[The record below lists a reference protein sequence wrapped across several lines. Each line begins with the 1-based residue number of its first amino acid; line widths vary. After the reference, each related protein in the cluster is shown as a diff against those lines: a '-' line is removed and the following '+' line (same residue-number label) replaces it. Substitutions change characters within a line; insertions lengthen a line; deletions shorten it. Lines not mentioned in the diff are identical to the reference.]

1 MSNSVHSPLWSC
13 TPSAAAD
20 RALASKDI
28 QAGLAPWPP
37 VFTPKIAPMTTLPL
51 EFRDGHLFV
60 NLRGA
65 LWLIDTGAPASFG
78 RTCGFTIAGE
88 SFQLAENCGFL
99 DADTLS
105 DFVGVSCAG
114 LLGADILG
122 RFDHIWDCAAGT
134 LTISTGELMHRGRS
148 IPLEGFM
155 GIPILKV
162 RIGDGE
168 HRMFFDTG
176 AQFSYFQSGSL
187 ESFPR
192 VGRVTDFHPGLGRF
206 QTELFEVPVSVGGL
220 ACPLRC
226 GRLPDMLAMALLLAG
241 TDGIL
246 GNAVIQDR
254 TIGYFPRRNTLI
266 L

>member
-28 QAGLAPWPP
+28 QTGLAPWPP

-60 NLRGA
+60 DLRGA

-78 RTCGFTIAGE
+78 RTCGLTIAGE
-88 SFQLAENCGFL
+88 SFRLDDNCGAL
-99 DADTLS
+99 NADTLS
-105 DFVGVSCAG
+105 EFVGVSCAG

-122 RFDHIWDCAAGT
+122 RFDHIWDCATGN
-134 LTISTGELMHRGRS
+134 LTVSTGELMHRGRS
-148 IPLEGFM
+148 IPLEEFM

-162 RIGDGE
+162 RIGGGE

-187 ESFPR
+187 ESFTR
-192 VGRVTDFHPGLGRF
+192 VGCVTDFHPGLGRF
-206 QTELFEVPVSVGGL
+206 QTELFEVPASIGGV
-220 ACPLRC
+220 AYSIRC

-241 TDGIL
+241 TGGIL
-246 GNAVIQDR
+246 GNAMIQNR
-254 TIGYFPRRNTLI
+254 TVGYFPRRNVLI